1 MSLIHITIDG
11 HTFAVE
17 EGTSLL
23 AAATQNGLNIP
34 HLCFDE
40 RVALYGACGLCVVE
54 VEGTAKLLRACST
67 KATDGMVVHT
77 DTERVTRARKVALE
91 LLLSDHDGDCKAPCT
106 KACPANTDCQGYVA
120 LIANGEYNEATR
132 VIKEKIPVP
141 ASIGRVCP
149 HPCESKCRRQFVDEP
164 VSIAALKGFAADMDM
179 ASVNPYVPPVEPDT
193 GKTVAVV
200 GGGPGG
206 LTAAYFLRRQ
216 GHSVTIFDAMPK
228 MGGMLRYGIPEYRL
242 PKAILDREIDQ
253 IEAIGVKLCN
263 NVKIGKDKTLEDLRK
278 DYDAVVL
285 AAGAWSSSK
294 MRVPGEDIP
303 GVLGGI
309 DFLRAVALGE
319 APAIGN
325 AVAVVGGGNTAMDA
339 CRTAVRLG
347 AKDVFVIYRRTRAE
361 MPAEEAEIV
370 ESEEEGVQYR
380 FLTSP
385 IEFTEENGKVRA
397 VLQKMRLGEPD
408 ASGRRRPEPIEGET
422 ETLLFDTVIMAIGQ
436 HPDLTGFESVETTAR
451 HTVAADEETFRTSLD
466 GVFAV
471 GDMTNKGASIAIAAI
486 GEAQKASVIVDRY
499 LAGEAARY
507 KKPFYVERDL
517 PPEFFSKFPKA
528 PRAKMPQRPAEERK
542 HDFGEVALGFS
553 EEVSRKEAMR
563 CLECGCH
570 DYYECKLIEYANQ
583 CDVKPERFAGEKH
596 HRNEEDVNSL
606 ISRNT
611 DKCILC
617 GLCVRVCEEAM
628 GKTNLG
634 LIGRGFDTIVS
645 PEFSLP
651 LEESSCMF
659 CGQCVT
665 VCPTG
670 ALREK
675 QPVKK
680 RLTLPENSVQ
690 SVCTDCSALCKTD
703 VRFIGKTV
711 TRVLPAGE
719 KGLLCKAGRFG
730 IFEAAEEK
738 QPISDEAFA
747 EIRAKLSEY
756 GDSAAVVFGPT
767 ASLEEMAFAKAHFQA
782 VYADVTEKSAAF
794 AGAKLLEIPSVK
806 AYRGEKAVVLV
817 DCKLPADFAPEYT
830 VALSHAE
837 AQNASAQVFT
847 APFTAEGGTYLKADG
862 SVRTAQ
868 AAIKSALPTK
878 LSALA
883 ALCGETV
890 SPEEMTKALRKTY
903 SVLANPK
910 DSAIIET
917 ELLRIGGGY
926 FQNRTSEEIA
936 RFCDKFQSYFPF
948 TGFPAYRAGNEKG
961 TRCKSVTAPA
971 TVMPTSCHFATG
983 SPREGGSGGLR
994 QSQETCPQMM
1004 QKFFRWERSMQRKT
1018 GVETLPFFCLCIG
1031 RSSSK
1036 ASPFFAGKE
1045 AFSKNKT
1052 TRIFRQINK

>member
-11 HTFAVE
+11 HTLAVE

-132 VIKEKIPVP
+132 VIKEKIPVS

-397 VLQKMRLGEPD
+397 VLEKMRLGEPD

-422 ETLLFDTVIMAIGQ
+422 ETLLLDTVIMAIGQ

-451 HTVAADEETFRTSLD
+451 HTIAADEETFRTSLD

-499 LAGEAARY
+499 LAGEVARY

-553 EEVSRKEAMR
+553 EEVARKEAMR

-583 CDVKPERFAGEKH
+583 YDVKPERFAGEKH

-690 SVCTDCSALCKTD
+690 SVCSGCSALCKTD

-756 GDSAAVVFGPT
+756 GDSTAVVFGPT
-767 ASLEEMAFAKAHFQA
+767 ASMEEMAFAKAHFKA

-806 AYRGEKAVVLV
+806 DYRGEKAVILV

-878 LSALA
+878 LAALA

-936 RFCDKFQSYFPF
+936 RFCDKF
-948 TGFPAYRAGNEKG
+948 
-961 TRCKSVTAPA
+961 
-971 TVMPTSCHFATG
+971 
-983 SPREGGSGGLR
+983 
-994 QSQETCPQMM
+994 
-1004 QKFFRWERSMQRKT
+1004 
-1018 GVETLPFFCLCIG
+1018 
-1031 RSSSK
+1031 
-1036 ASPFFAGKE
+1036 
-1045 AFSKNKT
+1045 
-1052 TRIFRQINK
+1052 